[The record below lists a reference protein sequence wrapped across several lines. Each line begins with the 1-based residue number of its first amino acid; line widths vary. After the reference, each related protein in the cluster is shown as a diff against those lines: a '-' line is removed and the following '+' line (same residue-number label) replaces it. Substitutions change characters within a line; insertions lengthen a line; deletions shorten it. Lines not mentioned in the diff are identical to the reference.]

1 MAQVTIAGDDLIVD
15 VEGLD
20 KLWALKSRLTVPLGN
35 VRGATADPGIVREP
49 KGIRA
54 PGTHVPGVVV
64 AGSFY
69 ADGERVFW
77 DVRDADKAIVITTGS
92 MTPIR
97 PAGDRGRRPAGNGRP
112 YRGSGSAP
120 ARVISTS
127 WRMGVCAGQAMGSR
141 GAQRIKYPSAMS
153 WKASARHGV
162 REAPAGLAL
171 LQELINTRATMSYG
185 PDLLL
190 NADDAQRWLT
200 EALAT
205 WSRVSGLP
213 APRCSCSRRPI
224 CGRYVGCGPLSRT

>member
-77 DVRDADKAIVITTGS
+77 DVHDADKAIVIEL
-92 MTPIR
+92 
-97 PAGDRGRRPAGNGRP
+97 GDDRYARLVIEVDDPRGTVDLIEEAVRRRLG
-112 YRGSGSAP
+112 
-120 ARVISTS
+120 
-127 WRMGVCAGQAMGSR
+127 
-141 GAQRIKYPSAMS
+141 
-153 WKASARHGV
+153 
-162 REAPAGLAL
+162 
-171 LQELINTRATMSYG
+171 
-185 PDLLL
+185 
-190 NADDAQRWLT
+190 
-200 EALAT
+200 
-205 WSRVSGLP
+205 
-213 APRCSCSRRPI
+213 
-224 CGRYVGCGPLSRT
+224 